1 MDKMLTG
8 VMAYDPSN
16 ITLSLGGWQPY
27 GFASDTK
34 IVISKS
40 NDIINPYAG
49 TDGDVSLALSRNR
62 LGTMTISLQRTSDAN
77 EVFAGY
83 AQTMYSTREVAFSV
97 YLEDPRGYYIST
109 IGWLQSQPE
118 DTMGDT
124 IGTNDW
130 VIGLKDATLLRST
143 VGLGVATFNSIAA
156 LTIN

>member
-27 GFASDTK
+27 GFAQGTK
-34 IVISKS
+34 ITVAKT
-40 NDIINPYAG
+40 NDIITPYAG
-49 TDGDVSLALSRNR
+49 TDGDVSLALNRNK

-77 EVFAGY
+77 QILSTY

-109 IGWLQSQPE
+109 IGWIQSQPQ
-118 DTMGDT
+118 DTMGDA
-124 IGTNDW
+124 IETNDW
-130 VIGLKDATLLRST
+130 VIGLKDATLLRTSASAA
-143 VGLGVATFNSIAA
+143 LGVLNSISA
-156 LTIN
+156 LTID